1 MTHMEYAKALAME
14 KRMRVR
20 VKQCIAQHSNAVRY
34 EAEVGDVVLLARG
47 DHSHFEAKINAVRS
61 EDMVVVA
68 VLDGENEIEREI
80 AVSDIHGLLVCN

>member
-1 MTHMEYAKALAME
+1 
-14 KRMRVR
+14 MRVR